1 MEIGLN
7 ERTVTIASI
16 GLGLFS
22 IISSLLTGGLGW
34 FVLPVAIIAIVL
46 TGISGL
52 VFTVGYAVL
61 PMVTKFLRVTEIRAG
76 GYEIPPSQDSIIKN
90 VGGVYY
96 ASTFLYARIF
106 EAPVTAGAAEVAR
119 ITEEESPYMDLWER
133 AIANIK
139 FPFKTSMLL
148 YVEDLTKYREDI
160 QTKRATAQLRL
171 GREKEKPNPDPL
183 VIDRWER
190 EITRQ
195 DELLAKLASGEK
207 PMGLVTYLV
216 TTAIGV
222 TKEAA
227 MAQVKTQANELKSV
241 ISNALNLDMVVLNG
255 EDMKK
260 CFDWEF
266 AIPPTPKDLKATL

>member
-7 ERTVTIASI
+7 EKTVTVASI
-16 GLGLFS
+16 GIGLAS
-22 IISSLLTGGLGW
+22 IVTSLLSGGLGI
-34 FVLPVAIIAIVL
+34 LTIPVIIIAVIF
-46 TGISGL
+46 TGISAL
-52 VFTVGYAVL
+52 VYTIGYAVL
-61 PMVTKFLRVTEIRAG
+61 PMITKFLKVTEIRAG
-76 GYEIPPSQDSIIKN
+76 GYEIPPSQDVILKN
-90 VGGVYY
+90 VGGIYY
-96 ASTFLYARIF
+96 ASMFLYARIF

-119 ITEEESPYMDLWER
+119 ITEEETPYMDLWER
-133 AIANIK
+133 AISNIK

-148 YVEDLTKYREDI
+148 YVEDLTRYREEI

-171 GREKEKPNPDPL
+171 GKEKEKPNSDPL

-207 PMGLVTYLV
+207 PMGLVTYIM
-216 TTAIGV
+216 TAAVGV
-222 TKEAA
+222 TREAA
-227 MAQVKTQANELKSV
+227 VAQVKTQVNELRAV
-241 ISNALNLDMVVLNG
+241 VSNALNLDMVILNG

-266 AIPPTPKDLKATL
+266 AIPPEPKDLKAAL

>member
-1 MEIGLN
+1 
-7 ERTVTIASI
+7 
-16 GLGLFS
+16 
-22 IISSLLTGGLGW
+22 
-34 FVLPVAIIAIVL
+34 
-46 TGISGL
+46 
-52 VFTVGYAVL
+52 
-61 PMVTKFLRVTEIRAG
+61 MVTKFLKVTEIRAG
-76 GYEIPPSQDSIIKN
+76 GYEIPPTQDLIIKN
-90 VGGVYY
+90 VGGIYY
-96 ASTFLYARIF
+96 ASIFLYARIF

-133 AIANIK
+133 AISNIK
-139 FPFKTSMLL
+139 FPFKTCMLL
-148 YVEDLTKYREDI
+148 YVEDLTKYREEI

-216 TTAIGV
+216 TTALGV

-227 MAQVKTQANELKSV
+227 AAQVKTQANELRSV
-241 ISNALNLDMVVLNG
+241 VSNALNLDMVVLTG

-266 AIPPTPKDLKATL
+266 AIPPTPKDLKTTL

>member
-7 ERTVTIASI
+7 EKTVAIGSI

-22 IISSLLTGGLGW
+22 IASSLFITGLGW
-34 FVLPVAIIAIVL
+34 LTLPVTLIVIVL
-46 TGISGL
+46 TGISAL
-52 VFTVGYAVL
+52 VFTIGYAVL
-61 PMVTKFLRVTEIRAG
+61 PMVTKFLKVTEIRAG
-76 GYEIPPSQDSIIKN
+76 GYEIPPTQDLIIKN
-90 VGGVYY
+90 VGGIYY
-96 ASTFLYARIF
+96 ASVFLYARIF

-133 AIANIK
+133 AISNIK
-139 FPFKTSMLL
+139 FPFKTCMLL
-148 YVEDLTKYREDI
+148 YVEDLTKYREEI

-171 GREKEKPNPDPL
+171 GREKERPNPDPL

-216 TTAIGV
+216 TTALGV

-227 MAQVKTQANELKSV
+227 AAQVKTQANELRSV
-241 ISNALNLDMVVLNG
+241 VSNALNLEMVVLTG

-266 AIPPTPKDLKATL
+266 AIPPTPKDLKTTL

>member
-7 ERTVTIASI
+7 EKTVAIGSV

-22 IISSLLTGGLGW
+22 IASSLFITGLGW
-34 FVLPVAIIAIVL
+34 LMLPVALIVIVL
-46 TGISGL
+46 TGISAL
-52 VFTVGYAVL
+52 VFTIGYAVL
-61 PMVTKFLRVTEIRAG
+61 PMVTKFLKVTEIRAG
-76 GYEIPPSQDSIIKN
+76 GYEIPPTQDLIIKN
-90 VGGVYY
+90 VGGIYY
-96 ASTFLYARIF
+96 ASIFLYARIF

-133 AIANIK
+133 AISNIK
-139 FPFKTSMLL
+139 FPFKTCMLL
-148 YVEDLTKYREDI
+148 YVEDLTKYREEI

-171 GREKEKPNPDPL
+171 GREKERPNPDPL

-216 TTAIGV
+216 TTALGV

-227 MAQVKTQANELKSV
+227 AAQVKTQANELRSV
-241 ISNALNLDMVVLNG
+241 VSNALNLDMVVLTG

-266 AIPPTPKDLKATL
+266 AIPPTPKDLKTTL